1 MNNTLSQREQQV
13 LAAVV
18 MSYIKTADP
27 VGSRTISKQ
36 TSINVSP
43 ATVRNVMSDLEYRGF
58 LTQPHTSAGR
68 VPTDKGLRFYID
80 TILQVRELD
89 AGAKESLRR
98 ELSKDPTDDISEV
111 MNAAGKALSSLSK
124 QVAVVAAPAPE
135 QEVYRHMEFVLLE
148 PGLVLVVFVAKS
160 GGVQNRLIEVE
171 SDITKDDLE
180 KYTKYLNDLL
190 ADLTLREVRDRVAR
204 EMAQEKVRF
213 DMFLSNALTL
223 GQAAFDSS
231 NHGDVIVQG
240 QSNLFGL
247 PEFSNAARL
256 RQIFEAFEEKS
267 ILLRL
272 VEKAL
277 TAQGVQIFIG
287 SESEMSDLQELT
299 AVTSPYGTQDSP
311 LGALGVIG
319 PTRMDYSKVIPIVA
333 YTAKLV
339 SRILDQR
346 S

>member
-1 MNNTLSQREQQV
+1 M
-13 LAAVV
+13 AAVV
-18 MSYIKTADP
+18 MSYIQTADP
-27 VGSRTISKQ
+27 VGSRTVSKL
-36 TSINVSP
+36 SGINVSP
-43 ATVRNVMSDLEYRGF
+43 ATVRNVMADLEDMGM
-58 LTQPHTSAGR
+58 LSQPHTSAGR
-68 VPTDKGLRFYID
+68 VPTDLGLRFYID

-89 AGAKESLRR
+89 DQAKQSLKKV
-98 ELSKDPTDDISEV
+98 LSSDPTDDIAEV
-111 MNAAGKALSSLSK
+111 MTAAGKALSTLSH
-124 QVAVVAAPAPE
+124 QVAVVAVPTPE
-135 QEVYRHMEFVLLE
+135 QEVYRHMEFVLLN

-171 SDITKDDLE
+171 PDITRDDLD
-180 KYTKYLNDLL
+180 KYTKYLNELL
-190 ADLTLREVRDRVAR
+190 ADLTLKEVRDRVAH

-213 DMFLSNALTL
+213 DKILSKALLL
-223 GQAAFDSS
+223 GRAALDKG
-231 NHGDVIVQG
+231 NPGDVIVQG

-247 PEFSNAARL
+247 PEFNNVARL
-256 RQIFEAFEEKS
+256 RQIFEAFEQKS

-277 TAQGVQIFIG
+277 AAQGVQIFIG
-287 SESEMSDLQELT
+287 SESEMNDLEELT
-299 AVTSPYGTQDSP
+299 AVTSPYGTEDSP

-346 S
+346 I